1 MGNSVKFTDNRI
13 KVEAALNDSI
23 VAFLYEAAVEVE
35 AQTKIAQTRVDT
47 GHTKGEWTHY
57 VDEDKGEAVIGN
69 PRENAIWEEYGTG
82 EYALKKNGRK
92 GGWWAPVGPDGM
104 SLEQASKFSKVKKD
118 KAGNIVAV
126 FTYGKKPLRP
136 LQKAFDKTKSK
147 IIKRLGSIFNQ
158 TFRE

>member
-1 MGNSVKFTDNRI
+1 MGNVEFTDNRI

-35 AQTKIAQTRVDT
+35 AQTKIAQTRIDT

-147 IIKRLGSIFNQ
+147 IIKRLGSILNQ
-158 TFRE
+158 TFSE

>member
-1 MGNSVKFTDNRI
+1 MGNVEFTDNRI
-13 KVEAALNDSI
+13 KVEAALDDSI

-92 GGWWAPVGPDGM
+92 GGWWAPVGSDGM

-147 IIKRLGSIFNQ
+147 IIKRLGSILNQ
-158 TFRE
+158 TFSE

>member
-1 MGNSVKFTDNRI
+1 MGNVEFTDNRI
-13 KVEAALNDSI
+13 KVEAALNDTI

-136 LQKAFDKTKSK
+136 LQKAFDKTKGK
-147 IIKRLGSIFNQ
+147 IIKRLGSILNQ
-158 TFRE
+158 TFSE

>member
-1 MGNSVKFTDNRI
+1 MGVEFTDNRI
-13 KVEAALNDSI
+13 KVEAALDDAVI
-23 VAFLYEAAVEVE
+23 AFLYEAAVEVE

-147 IIKRLGSIFNQ
+147 IIKRLGSILNQ
-158 TFRE
+158 TFSE

>member
-1 MGNSVKFTDNRI
+1 MGYVEFTDNRI

-35 AQTKIAQTRVDT
+35 AQTKIGQTRVDT

-69 PRENAIWEEYGTG
+69 PLENAIWEEYGTG
-82 EYALKKNGRK
+82 EYALKVNGRK
-92 GGWWAPVGPDGM
+92 KPWVY
-104 SLEQASKFSKVKKD
+104 KD
-118 KAGNIVAV
+118 ERGNWH
-126 FTYGKKPLRP
+126 TTHGKKPLRP
-136 LQKAFDKTKSK
+136 LQKAFDKTKGK
-147 IIKRLGSIFNQ
+147 IIRRLGSILNQ

>member
-1 MGNSVKFTDNRI
+1 MGVEFTDNRI
-13 KVEAALNDSI
+13 KVEAALDDAVI
-23 VAFLYEAAVEVE
+23 AFLYEAAVEVE

-136 LQKAFDKTKSK
+136 LQKAFDKTKGK
-147 IIKRLGSIFNQ
+147 IIKRLGSILNQ
-158 TFRE
+158 TFSE

>member
-1 MGNSVKFTDNRI
+1 MEFTDNRI
-13 KVEAALNDSI
+13 KVEAALDDAVI
-23 VAFLYEAAVEVE
+23 AFLYEAAVEVE

-147 IIKRLGSIFNQ
+147 IIKRLGSILNQ

>member
-1 MGNSVKFTDNRI
+1 MGNVEFTDNRI
-13 KVEAALNDSI
+13 KVEAALNDAI

-136 LQKAFDKTKSK
+136 LQKAFDKSKSK
-147 IIKRLGSIFNQ
+147 IIKRLGSILNQ

>member
-1 MGNSVKFTDNRI
+1 MGNVEFTDNRI
-13 KVEAALNDSI
+13 KVEAALNDAI
-23 VAFLYEAAVEVE
+23 VAFLYEVAVEVE

-57 VDEDKGEAVIGN
+57 VDEDKGEAIIGN

-104 SLEQASKFSKVKKD
+104 SLKQASKFSKVKKD

-147 IIKRLGSIFNQ
+147 IIRRLGSIINQ

>member
-1 MGNSVKFTDNRI
+1 MENVEFTDNRI
-13 KVEAALNDSI
+13 KVEAAIDDAI
-23 VAFLYEAAVEVE
+23 VAFLYESAGEIE
-35 AQTKIAQTRVDT
+35 SQTKDAQTRTDT
-47 GHTKGEWTHY
+47 GQTKGAWTHH

-69 PRENAIWEEYGTG
+69 PLENAIWEEYGTG

-104 SLEQASKFSKVKKD
+104 SLKQASKFSKVKKD

-136 LQKAFDKTKSK
+136 LQKAFDKTKGK
-147 IIKRLGSIFNQ
+147 IIRRLGSILNQ

>member
-1 MGNSVKFTDNRI
+1 MGNVEFTDNRT
-13 KVEAALNDSI
+13 KVEAALDDAVI
-23 VAFLYEAAVEVE
+23 AFLYEAAGEVE
-35 AQTKIAQTRVDT
+35 AQTKRAQTRVDT
-47 GHTKGEWTHY
+47 GQTKGAWTHH

-69 PRENAIWEEYGTG
+69 PLENAIWEEYGTG

-104 SLEQASKFSKVKKD
+104 SLKQASKFSKVKKD

-147 IIKRLGSIFNQ
+147 IIKRLGSILNQ
-158 TFRE
+158 TFSE

>member
-1 MGNSVKFTDNRI
+1 MGNVEFTDNRI

-147 IIKRLGSIFNQ
+147 IIRRLGSILNQ
-158 TFRE
+158 TFSE

>member
-1 MGNSVKFTDNRI
+1 MGNVEFTDNRI

-147 IIKRLGSIFNQ
+147 IIKRLGSILNQ
-158 TFRE
+158 TFSE

>member
-1 MGNSVKFTDNRI
+1 MGNVEFTDNRI
-13 KVEAALNDSI
+13 KVEAALDDAVI
-23 VAFLYEAAVEVE
+23 VFLYEAAGEVE
-35 AQTKIAQTRVDT
+35 AQTKRAQARVDT
-47 GHTKGEWTHY
+47 GQTKGAWTHH
-57 VDEDKGEAVIGN
+57 VDEDKSEAVIGN
-69 PRENAIWEEYGTG
+69 PLENAIWEEYGTG

-104 SLEQASKFSKVKKD
+104 SLKQASKFSKVKKD

-136 LQKAFDKTKSK
+136 LQKAFDKSKSK
-147 IIKRLGSIFNQ
+147 IIKRLGSILNQ

>member
-1 MGNSVKFTDNRI
+1 MGVEFTDNRI
-13 KVEAALNDSI
+13 KVEAALDDAVI
-23 VAFLYEAAVEVE
+23 AFLYEAAVEVE

-147 IIKRLGSIFNQ
+147 IIKRLGSILNQ

>member
-1 MGNSVKFTDNRI
+1 MGNVEFTDNRI
-13 KVEAALNDSI
+13 KVEAALNDAI

-35 AQTKIAQTRVDT
+35 SQTKIAQTRVDT

-147 IIKRLGSIFNQ
+147 IIKRLGSILNQ
-158 TFRE
+158 TFSE

>member
-1 MGNSVKFTDNRI
+1 MGNVEFTDNRI
-13 KVEAALNDSI
+13 KVEAALDDAVI
-23 VAFLYEAAVEVE
+23 AFLYEAAVEVE

-136 LQKAFDKTKSK
+136 LQKAFDKTKGK
-147 IIKRLGSIFNQ
+147 IIKQLGSILNQ
-158 TFRE
+158 TFSE

>member
-1 MGNSVKFTDNRI
+1 MGNVEFTDNRI
-13 KVEAALNDSI
+13 KVEAALDDAI
-23 VAFLYEAAVEVE
+23 VAFLYESAGEIE
-35 AQTKIAQTRVDT
+35 SQTKDAQTRTDT
-47 GHTKGEWTHY
+47 GQTKGAWTHY

-82 EYALKKNGRK
+82 EYALKGNGRK

-104 SLEQASKFSKVKKD
+104 SLKQASKFSKVKKD

-147 IIKRLGSIFNQ
+147 IIKRLGSILNQ
-158 TFRE
+158 TFSE

>member
-1 MGNSVKFTDNRI
+1 MGVEFTDNRI
-13 KVEAALNDSI
+13 KVEAALDDSI

-35 AQTKIAQTRVDT
+35 AQAKIAQTRVDT

-147 IIKRLGSIFNQ
+147 IIKRLGSILNQ
-158 TFRE
+158 TFSE

>member
-1 MGNSVKFTDNRI
+1 MGNVEFTDNRI
-13 KVEAALNDSI
+13 KVEAALDDAVI
-23 VAFLYEAAVEVE
+23 AFLYEAAVEVE

-47 GHTKGEWTHY
+47 GHTKGDWTHY

-92 GGWWAPVGPDGM
+92 GGWWAPVGPNGM

-147 IIKRLGSIFNQ
+147 IIKRLGSILNQ
-158 TFRE
+158 TFSE

>member
-1 MGNSVKFTDNRI
+1 MGYVEFTDNRI

-69 PRENAIWEEYGTG
+69 PLENAIWEEYGTG
-82 EYALKKNGRK
+82 EYALKDNGRK
-92 GGWWAPVGPDGM
+92 TPWAY
-104 SLEQASKFSKVKKD
+104 KD
-118 KAGNIVAV
+118 ERGNWH
-126 FTYGKKPLRP
+126 TTHGKKPLRP
-136 LQKAFDKTKSK
+136 LQKAFDKTKGK
-147 IIKRLGSIFNQ
+147 IIKRLGSILNQ
-158 TFRE
+158 TFSE

>member
-1 MGNSVKFTDNRI
+1 MGNVEFTDNRI
-13 KVEAALNDSI
+13 KVEAALDDAVI
-23 VAFLYEAAVEVE
+23 AFLYEAAVEVE

-69 PRENAIWEEYGTG
+69 PRENAIWEECGTG

-104 SLEQASKFSKVKKD
+104 SLEQASKFSKIKKD

-147 IIKRLGSIFNQ
+147 IIRRLGSILNQ
-158 TFRE
+158 TFSE

>member
-1 MGNSVKFTDNRI
+1 MGNVEFTDNRI
-13 KVEAALNDSI
+13 KVEAALDDAVI
-23 VAFLYEAAVEVE
+23 AFLYEAAVEVE

-147 IIKRLGSIFNQ
+147 IIKRLGSILNQ

>member
-1 MGNSVKFTDNRI
+1 MGVEFTDNRI
-13 KVEAALNDSI
+13 KVEAALDDSI

-147 IIKRLGSIFNQ
+147 IIKRLGSILNQ
-158 TFRE
+158 TFSE